1 VGLALTKKT
10 KYVRISDEPAQ
21 RAASVLAEAAD
32 GHSIGHAK
40 PIRHC
45 SERLFVRPIAD
56 EYQPRVGCLR
66 QDGRHRAQDPMVALE
81 ALKPANGHKQRTAVL
96 FLRRRVDR

>member
-1 VGLALTKKT
+1 MDTRSATCQADSPLLGAAL
-10 KYVRISDEPAQ
+10 R
-21 RAASVLAEAAD
+21 
-32 GHSIGHAK
+32 
-40 PIRHC
+40 
-45 SERLFVRPIAD
+45 RPIAD

-66 QDGRHRAQDPMVALE
+66 QDVRHRAQDPMVALE